1 MHAMHFEVYGAHSF
15 PDRLDSHRARS
26 VTAMPHTMQGQAG
39 CARASERLT

>member
-1 MHAMHFEVYGAHSF
+1 MHAMQFEVWRTLILDAHR
-15 PDRLDSHRARS
+15 PAIR

>member
-1 MHAMHFEVYGAHSF
+1 MHAMHFEVW
-15 PDRLDSHRARS
+15 RTLILILDSDIARS